1 VNILAQAS
9 HTVQLP
15 VGQDKV
21 WSFVSKIEQWATMVP
36 AYKAHKE
43 IDANTSVWTFEG
55 SMKGMKKTVE
65 MEITIVEMNDP
76 SDIRFEMKGL
86 SDNFSGK
93 GHFHAEPSG
102 NGTAMTLTVDASAGG
117 LTGAVLSPMIK
128 LVLPKVTTKLTE
140 KIGRKI
146 AA

>member
-1 VNILAQAS
+1 MNILAQAS

-15 VGQDKV
+15 VGQDTV
-21 WSFVSKIEQWATMVP
+21 WSFVSKIEKWATMVP
-36 AYKAHKE
+36 AYKGHKE
-43 IDANTSVWTFEG
+43 VDAKTSIWTFEG

-65 MEITIVEMNDP
+65 IEITIVEMTEP
-76 SDIRFEMKGL
+76 SDIRFEIKGL
-86 SDNFSGK
+86 SDNFSGT
-93 GHFHAEPSG
+93 GHFHADAVG
-102 NGTAMTLTVDASAGG
+102 DGTAMTLTVDVSAGG
-117 LTGAVLSPMIK
+117 LTGAVLTPMIK

>member
-1 VNILAQAS
+1 MNILAQAS

-15 VGQDKV
+15 VGQDTV
-21 WSFVSKIEQWATMVP
+21 WSFVSKIEKWATLVP

-43 IDANTSVWTFEG
+43 VDANTSIWTFEG

-65 MEITIVEMNDP
+65 MEITIVEMLEP
-76 SDIRFEMKGL
+76 SDIRFEIMGL
-86 SDNFSGK
+86 TDNFSGS
-93 GHFHAEPSG
+93 GHFHAETVG
-102 NGTAMTLTVDASAGG
+102 NSTSMTLTVDVSAGG
-117 LTGAVLSPMIK
+117 LTGAVLTPMIK
-128 LVLPKVTTKLTE
+128 LILPKVTTKLTE